1 MKVSALLLD
10 ILRVVFLMGIRGKK
24 RMMSRMKRKVYLSI
38 PSDKGHGEK
47 NNKRVTMKKAF

>member
-1 MKVSALLLD
+1 
-10 ILRVVFLMGIRGKK
+10 MGIRGKK

-38 PSDKGHGEK
+38 PSDKGHGGK